1 MLRKR
6 VITALWGVPLVIIVI
21 WFDRPISW
29 FTVLVGVWG
38 VLAIIEFYRITG
50 VYKSVLLTGI
60 GAIWALL
67 LIIQP
72 HWNQS
77 SAIPML
83 LASAVVI
90 SLVLRVTASKVRF
103 SLRDWVWSIT
113 GIVYVGLLLSFLV
126 SLRIDGGREWLYLA
140 VFGTFGSDTCAYFVG
155 RAVGRHKMA
164 PRISPGKTWEG
175 AVGGLLGAMVISI
188 LFTFSSPVQLPIVYG
203 EAILLGI
210 IISVAGQAGDLVE
223 SWLKRRMGVKESGT
237 MLPGH
242 GGLLD
247 RMDSLVFAGLAV
259 YLYYIVAVA

>member
-1 MLRKR
+1 MLKKR
-6 VITALWGVPLVIIVI
+6 VITALWGVPLVIVVI
-21 WFDRPISW
+21 WFDKPISW
-29 FTVLVGVWG
+29 FTVLAGVWG
-38 VLAIIEFYRITG
+38 ILAVIEFYRITG

-83 LASAVVI
+83 LASVVVI
-90 SLVLRVTASKVRF
+90 SLILRVAASKVRF
-103 SLRDWVWSIT
+103 SLIDWVWSII

-140 VFGTFGSDTCAYFVG
+140 IFGTFGSDTCAYFVG

-175 AVGGLLGAMVISI
+175 AVGGVLGAVVVSL
-188 LFTFSSPVQLPIVYG
+188 LFTLSSPVQLPVGYV
-203 EAILLGI
+203 EAIILGLL
-210 IISVAGQAGDLVE
+210 ISVTGQTGDLAE
-223 SWLKRRMGVKESGT
+223 SLLKRRMGVKESGT

-247 RMDSLVFAGLAV
+247 RMDSLVLAGLAV
-259 YLYYIVAVA
+259 YLYYVIAVA